1 MLNRDTN
8 DSDSFNTQGANP
20 PTSSRRPPLWII
32 ISLIGLILIAILAYS
47 LYGLNRQQKQQILAF
62 QSHSDE
68 MNQAMELV
76 EKRLDENAGQIANLE
91 SQVQVTME
99 RIGVTERDLSRARA
113 LANRLEQEQK
123 QHVTELKQDLQK
135 KADVQEV
142 TQLEQQSTQKFEGVD
157 RDISDVKA
165 EVKTT
170 QQDLAGTIAELSNL
184 GVKVN
189 DQGQMIATNQT
200 GLEELRRRGERE
212 YVTFQLNKK
221 DRKQVASVA
230 LELRDT
236 DGGSAPDADI
246 RIYANDTQV
255 DRNDIPLNV
264 AINFY
269 VGAAQIPY
277 ELVLNEITNKP
288 DTCKG
293 YISVPKDQLPTV
305 PPELSPKSP

>member
-1 MLNRDTN
+1 MLNSDSN
-8 DSDSFNTQGANP
+8 DSNPFNTQGANP
-20 PTSSRRPPLWII
+20 PTSSRRIPLWIV

-47 LYGLNRQQKQQILAF
+47 IYGLNRQQKQQILAF

-123 QHVTELKQDLQK
+123 QHVTELKQDLQT

-230 LELRDT
+230 LELQDT

-255 DRNDIPLNV
+255 DRKDIPLNV
-264 AINFY
+264 AVNFY

-293 YISVPKDQLPTV
+293 YISVPKNKLPTV